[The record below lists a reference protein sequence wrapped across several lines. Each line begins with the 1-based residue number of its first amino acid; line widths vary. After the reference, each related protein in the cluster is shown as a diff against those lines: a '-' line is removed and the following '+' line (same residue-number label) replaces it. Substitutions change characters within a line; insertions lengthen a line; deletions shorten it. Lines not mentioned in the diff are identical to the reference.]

1 MPDLTGLSSV
11 DRVPPQPAAPRLVGA
26 GVVVLS
32 PVTRLAPVQSGE
44 SSTGSTQPVGR
55 SGLDLLD
62 VLATTDLLAHREPT
76 SVVALEVGLEQARGS
91 LLRNLPGDAL
101 TTLDQVWD
109 AARGTEEGW
118 YLRSG
123 ALMVLGLPG
132 ECERV
137 AMEGLGVRPASLALR
152 FLQSLV
158 RMSLG
163 DLAGAR
169 FVLQS
174 ALQLAPNDPLLL
186 VQQALIQAKLGD
198 SRTADALF
206 GRVAMGSGHPALT
219 WGRETLRTIVADATR
234 LRSRPI
240 VLDQPDA
247 RPNSGARAPQSLP
260 MVHDRIATDRIATD
274 SIAIGSIATD
284 CIGTD
289 ITDTDSICTD
299 ITGALSSAP
308 TASRVP
314 IDRAAMALE
323 RFGARVVMCSLAE
336 VAAEARMLM
345 RAFSAGGTLA
355 SATTAGQAHA
365 ARTLLATF
373 LGVATGRGAKTPAP
387 VRAMVQQLI
396 PLLQQK
402 RFTEA
407 ERMVRRQRALARG
420 PIGRLL
426 LAIVRATP
434 FCSDASV
441 ASSTPAASGPIVR
454 GDAEQ
459 TPVVP
464 VRLGLGLMEETPA
477 SRASLHVWYPERV
490 AAGTP
495 STIRDE
501 GGHVTFMASGSALV
515 CAALAA
521 AFLVTSHA
529 AIAVALAVGAVWL
542 GLRPSGRAG
551 APSHTHDRT
560 PAQ

>member
-1 MPDLTGLSSV
+1 MP
-11 DRVPPQPAAPRLVGA
+11 
-26 GVVVLS
+26 S
-32 PVTRLAPVQSGE
+32 PVTRLAPAHHGASA
-44 SSTGSTQPVGR
+44 TASTQPLGR

-76 SVVALEVGLEQARGS
+76 GVVALEVGLEQARGS
-91 LLRNLPGDAL
+91 LLRNRPGDAL
-101 TTLDQVWD
+101 TTLDQIWS
-109 AARGTEEGW
+109 AARATEEGW

-137 AMEGLGVRPASLALR
+137 ANEGLAVQPASLALR

-169 FVLQS
+169 SVLQS
-174 ALQLAPNDPLLL
+174 ALQLAPTDPLLL

-206 GRVAMGSGHPALT
+206 GRVAMVSEHPALS
-219 WGRETLRTIVADATR
+219 WGRETLRTIVTNATR
-234 LRSRPI
+234 LRSRPASF
-240 VLDQPDA
+240 DQPDA
-247 RPNSGARAPQSLP
+247 RPNLGAGAPQAVP
-260 MVHDRIATDRIATD
+260 TVHDCSVTDIANIADIADTDIADTD
-274 SIAIGSIATD
+274 IAD
-284 CIGTD
+284 TD
-289 ITDTDSICTD
+289 ITAALLGVP
-299 ITGALSSAP
+299 TG
-308 TASRVP
+308 SRVP
-314 IDRAAMALE
+314 IDLAAMALE
-323 RFGARVVMCSLAE
+323 RFGARVVKCSLAE
-336 VAAEARMLM
+336 VAHEARMLM

-373 LGVATGRGAKTPAP
+373 LGVATGEGAETPAP

-396 PLLQQK
+396 PLLQQE

-407 ERMVRRQRALARG
+407 ERIVRKQSMLARE

-434 FCSDASV
+434 FFSDAS
-441 ASSTPAASGPIVR
+441 ARGATPDASGPIVR
-454 GDAEQ
+454 GDVEH

-464 VRLGLGLMEETPA
+464 VRLGLGLVEETPA
-477 SRASLHVWYPERV
+477 SRASLHAWYPERV
-490 AAGTP
+490 AAATP
-495 STIRDE
+495 STVRDE
-501 GGHVTFMASGSALV
+501 GGHVTFMASGSMPLA

-542 GLRPSGRAG
+542 GLRASRCEGG
-551 APSHTHDRT
+551 PSHAHDRT
-560 PAQ
+560 PPQ